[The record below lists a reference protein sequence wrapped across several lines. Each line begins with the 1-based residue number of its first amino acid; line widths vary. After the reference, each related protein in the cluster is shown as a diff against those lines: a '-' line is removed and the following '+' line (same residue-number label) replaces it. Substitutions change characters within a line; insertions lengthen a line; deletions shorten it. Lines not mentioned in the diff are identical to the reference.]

1 MELTFVPLGTLVELT
16 FVPLGTLLELA
27 FVLLGTFE
35 NWRAFAPLGTSED

>member
-1 MELTFVPLGTLVELT
+1 MELTFVPLGTLLELT

-35 NWRAFAPLGTSED
+35 DWRAFAPLGTSED

>member
-35 NWRAFAPLGTSED
+35 DWRAIAPLGTSED

>member
-35 NWRAFAPLGTSED
+35 DWRAFAPLGTSED

>member
-35 NWRAFAPLGTSED
+35 DWRAFAPVGTSED

>member
-1 MELTFVPLGTLVELT
+1 MELT

-35 NWRAFAPLGTSED
+35 DWRAFAPLGTSED

>member
-35 NWRAFAPLGTSED
+35 DWRAFASLGTSED